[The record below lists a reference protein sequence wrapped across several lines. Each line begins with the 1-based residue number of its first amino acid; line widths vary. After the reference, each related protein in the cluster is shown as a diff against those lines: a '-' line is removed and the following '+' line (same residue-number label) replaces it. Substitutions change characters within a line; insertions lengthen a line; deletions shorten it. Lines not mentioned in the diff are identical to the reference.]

1 MSLLDESHSSNTQ
14 TSLEYWQDELKNSRV
29 LLFKINEAIDA
40 ISTSNHQSYTLD
52 TGQTSQTVTRV
63 NLPSLISQR
72 DKLIDRI
79 SQLEKYL
86 GEGKPNV
93 IQTRPGW

>member
-1 MSLLDESHSSNTQ
+1 MSLLDETHSSNTQ
-14 TSLEYWQDELKNSRV
+14 TSLEYWQDELKNSRI
-29 LLFKINEAIDA
+29 LLFEIDKAIKA
-40 ISTSNHQSYTLD
+40 ISISNHQSYTLD

-86 GEGKPNV
+86 GEGKPSV

>member
-1 MSLLDESHSSNTQ
+1 MSLLNETHSSNTQ

-29 LLFKINEAIDA
+29 LLFKINEAINA

-63 NLPSLISQR
+63 NLPSLIVQR
-72 DKLIDRI
+72 KELLNTIRQI
-79 SQLEKYL
+79 EMYL

-93 IQTRPGW
+93 IQTRPDW

>member
-1 MSLLDESHSSNTQ
+1 MSLLDGSHSSNTQ

-29 LLFKINEAIDA
+29 LLFNIDEAIKV

-52 TGQTSQTVTRV
+52 TGQSSQTVTRV

-72 DKLIDRI
+72 EILINRI

-86 GEGKPNV
+86 GEGKPSV